1 MSNELSLW
9 NETSQ
14 KKAILDFVQAV
25 TDKSDPHYV
34 PPVERIATFDND
46 GTLWC
51 EKPMYIQLVH
61 ALRGIGKMAAAKP
74 EVRDRQPFKAVYEK
88 DMAWLGK
95 VASDYAKGDPTGFFT
110 IISGF
115 AEVFADIPAEEF
127 EADAKEFLT
136 NAQHDLFKIP
146 YKQLTYKPMVEL
158 IKYLQD
164 NGFDVWITSGGGRDF
179 MRAVSEEIYGI
190 SRSKTIGSSITFKYA
205 EDKNGVAQIVRNKEI
220 EQPIDDGPGKPPHIH
235 RATGRR
241 PIFAAGNSDG
251 DIHMLKYA
259 KGHECLSFALLVHH
273 DDPKREYAYD
283 SGTEKALQL
292 APGAGWVV
300 VSMKNDW
307 KKIF

>member
-1 MSNELSLW
+1 MSTELSLW
-9 NETSQ
+9 NETPQ

-25 TDKSDPHYV
+25 TNKSDPHYV

-95 VASDYAKGDPTGFFT
+95 VAADYAKGDPTGFFT

-136 NAQHDLFKIP
+136 HAQHDRFKVP

-158 IKYLQD
+158 LDYLQ
-164 NGFDVWITSGGGRDF
+164 NNDF
-179 MRAVSEEIYGI
+179 
-190 SRSKTIGSSITFKYA
+190 
-205 EDKNGVAQIVRNKEI
+205 GV
-220 EQPIDDGPGKPPHIH
+220 
-235 RATGRR
+235 
-241 PIFAAGNSDG
+241 
-251 DIHMLKYA
+251 
-259 KGHECLSFALLVHH
+259 
-273 DDPKREYAYD
+273 
-283 SGTEKALQL
+283 
-292 APGAGWVV
+292 
-300 VSMKNDW
+300 
-307 KKIF
+307 